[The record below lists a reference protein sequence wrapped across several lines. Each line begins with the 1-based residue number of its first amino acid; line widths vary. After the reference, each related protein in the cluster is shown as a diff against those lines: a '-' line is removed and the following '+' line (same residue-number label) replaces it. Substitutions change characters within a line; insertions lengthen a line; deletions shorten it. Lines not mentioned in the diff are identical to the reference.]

1 MKFPN
6 RNASGGS
13 PEGSNGMVGVGMLA
27 VIGALISNPL
37 LVLTRVP
44 APILHARSGSLKDMA
59 QVFLLWE
66 EQDEYRQTAGPCRRP
81 ARTSRH

>member
-13 PEGSNGMVGVGMLA
+13 PEDSNGMVGVVMLA

-44 APILHARSGSLKDMA
+44 APILHARSGSPKDIA
-59 QVFLLWE
+59 QVLLLWE
-66 EQDEYRQTAGPCRRP
+66 EQDEYRQTAGPYRRP

>member
-1 MKFPN
+1 
-6 RNASGGS
+6 
-13 PEGSNGMVGVGMLA
+13 MVGVGMLA

-59 QVFLLWE
+59 QVFLFWE
-66 EQDEYRQTAGPCRRP
+66 EQDGYRQTAGPYRRP
-81 ARTSRH
+81 ARTSCH

>member
-1 MKFPN
+1 M
-6 RNASGGS
+6 GD
-13 PEGSNGMVGVGMLA
+13 VGLLA
-27 VIGALISNPL
+27 VIGALISKPL
-37 LVLTRVP
+37 PVLTRVL

-66 EQDEYRQTAGPCRRP
+66 EQDEYRQTADPCRRS